1 MQKSELITYVAKS
14 TGLSQVDTAKVINST
29 LEAITARLKS
39 GDKVTL
45 TGFGTFAVRKTAARQ
60 GVNPR
65 TQQKIR
71 IPAGKRTVFSAGTV
85 LKSVV
90 SGKGAPKKA
99 APKKKAAPAKKKK

>member
-1 MQKSELITYVAKS
+1 MQKSDLISHVAKV
-14 TGLSQVDTAKVINST
+14 TGLSQVDAAKAINAT
-29 LEAITARLKS
+29 LDAITASLKA

-71 IPAGKRTVFSAGTV
+71 IPAGKRTAFSAGTA
-85 LKSVV
+85 LKSAV
-90 SGKGAPKKA
+90 SGKGAAKKA
-99 APKKKAAPAKKKK
+99 SPRKKTTARKKK

>member
-1 MQKSELITYVAKS
+1 MQKSDLITQVAKA
-14 TGLSQVDTAKVINST
+14 TGLSQVDTTKAINAT
-29 LEAITARLKS
+29 LEAITASLKT

-45 TGFGTFAVRKTAARQ
+45 TGFGTFVVRKTAARQ

-85 LKSVV
+85 LKSAV
-90 SGKGAPKKA
+90 SGKSTAKKTG
-99 APKKKAAPAKKKK
+99 PKKKTAAKKKK

>member
-1 MQKSELITYVAKS
+1 MQKSELIIKVAKN
-14 TGLSQVDTAKVINST
+14 TGLSQVDASKAINAT
-29 LEAITARLKS
+29 LEAITAALKT

-85 LKSVV
+85 LKATV
-90 SGKGAPKKA
+90 SGKGGPVKKA
-99 APKKKAAPAKKKK
+99 AAKKAPAKKKK